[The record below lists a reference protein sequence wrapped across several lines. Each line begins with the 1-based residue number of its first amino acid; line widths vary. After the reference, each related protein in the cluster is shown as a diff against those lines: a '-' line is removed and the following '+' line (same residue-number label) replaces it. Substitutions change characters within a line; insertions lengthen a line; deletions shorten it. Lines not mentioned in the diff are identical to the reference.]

1 MSVIT
6 TGGVT
11 STGGN
16 IVVNDTS
23 SDVLEINS
31 AGQINQ
37 IERTITA
44 GSWDLTNG
52 NNWTCGNINIPS
64 PINGVA
70 GQTGVMRITAAPASW
85 PSPGG
90 TLKYPGGTIPD
101 ILEYPAMIPFYVQ
114 SPTAVLL
121 GTPVEGI
128 S

>member
-6 TGGVT
+6 SGGVT
-11 STGGN
+11 STGDV
-16 IVVNDTS
+16 VVNDGANN
-23 SDVLEINS
+23 VLNCES
-31 AGQINQ
+31 TGQISQ
-37 IERTITA
+37 IERTVTA
-44 GSWDLTNG
+44 GSWNLSIG

-70 GQTGVMRITAAPASW
+70 GQTGVLRITAAPASW

-90 TLKYPGGTIPD
+90 TLKYPNGLVPLLTD
-101 ILEYPAMIPFYVQ
+101 YPVMIPFYVQ

-121 GTPVEGI
+121 GTPTEGI

>member
-6 TGGVT
+6 SGGVT
-11 STGGN
+11 STGD
-16 IVVNDTS
+16 IVVNDSTN
-23 SDVLEINS
+23 DVLDINQN
-31 AGQINQ
+31 GQISQ
-37 IERTITA
+37 IERTVTA
-44 GSWDLTNG
+44 GSWNLTTG

-70 GQTGVMRITAAPASW
+70 GQTGVLRLTAAPASW

-90 TLKYPGGTIPD
+90 TLKYPKGEVPD
-101 ILEYPAMIPFYVQ
+101 ISLYPVIIPFYVQ
-114 SPTAVLL
+114 NATNVLL